1 MANRAKVAIY
11 SDDSSVRGAVKAA
24 LGSKLAEDLEIESI
38 EFATADAF
46 RLYVDQ
52 TDTNGKVRADLII
65 VDGEAV
71 PEGGLGVARQLKDE
85 VFNCPPVIV
94 LIARQADAWLA
105 AWSRAEASLQ
115 HPIDAF
121 SLAKT
126 AEDLLR
132 TRLSLTV

>member
-1 MANRAKVAIY
+1 VANRAKVAIY

>member
-1 MANRAKVAIY
+1 MASKAQVAIY
-11 SDDSSVRGAVKAA
+11 SDDSAVRAAVKAA
-24 LGSKLAEDLEIESI
+24 LGAKLAQDLEIQTL

-46 RLYVDQ
+46 RLYIDQ
-52 TDTNGKVRADLII
+52 TDNNGKVRADLII

-121 SLAKT
+121 SLAKS

>member
-1 MANRAKVAIY
+1 MCSSDLFY
-11 SDDSSVRGAVKAA
+11 SDDSAVRGAVKAA
-24 LGSKLAEDLEIESI
+24 LGAKLAQDLEIQTL

-46 RLYVDQ
+46 RLYIDQ
-52 TDTNGKVRADLII
+52 ADNNGKVRADLII

-132 TRLSLTV
+132 ARLSLTV

>member
-1 MANRAKVAIY
+1 MKARVAIY
-11 SDDSSVRGAVKAA
+11 SDDSSVRVAVKAA
-24 LGSKLAEDLEIESI
+24 LGSKLADDLSIEAI

-46 RLYVDQ
+46 RQYIDQ
-52 TDTNGKVRADLII
+52 TDLNGVVRADLII
-65 VDGEAV
+65 LDGEAV

-85 VFNCPPVIV
+85 VYNCPPVIV
-94 LIARQADAWLA
+94 LIARQSDAWLA

-126 AEDLLR
+126 ATELLR
-132 TRLSLTV
+132 GRNLANA